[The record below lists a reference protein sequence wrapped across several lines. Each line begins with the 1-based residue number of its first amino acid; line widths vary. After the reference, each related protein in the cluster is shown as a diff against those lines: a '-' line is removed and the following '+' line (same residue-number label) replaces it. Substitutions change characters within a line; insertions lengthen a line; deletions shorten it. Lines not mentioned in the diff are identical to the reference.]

1 MRILVADDEPA
12 VATLIKRTLEDEGY
26 EAVIAPDGTIAWNY
40 LQRFTYDAAIIDV
53 MMPGFNGL
61 TLCRM
66 SRDAG
71 LQLPILMLTAL
82 GTTDNIVMGL
92 DSGADDYLTKPFKI
106 AELLAR
112 IRSLVRRNTNS
123 TNTVIQTNNVLT
135 LYGVSIDLDAK
146 AVTRN
151 DKKIELTATEFRLL
165 EYLMQNTKRVVS
177 RLDIL
182 EKVWGYND
190 QMNTK
195 VVDVYI
201 NYLRKKL
208 DNDFD
213 AKLIHTVVGMGYIF
227 KEE

>member
-26 EAVIAPDGTIAWNY
+26 EAVIAPDGTIAWDY

-66 SRDAG
+66 CRDGG
-71 LQLPILMLTAL
+71 LALPILLLTAL

-92 DSGADDYLTKPFKI
+92 DSGADDYLTKPFKV

-112 IRSLVRRNTNS
+112 VRSLLRRG
-123 TNTVIQTNNVLT
+123 NTVPVQPEAANNVTILF
-135 LYGVSIDLDAK
+135 GVSLDTDAK
-146 AVTRN
+146 EVTR
-151 DKKIELTATEFRLL
+151 DGKKIELTATEFRLL
-165 EYLMQNTKRVVS
+165 EYLMLNAKRVVT

-201 NYLRKKL
+201 NYLRRKV
-208 DNDFD
+208 DNDFN
-213 AKLIHTVVGMGYIF
+213 ARLIHTVVGMGYIF